1 MSNEN
6 NGWPLKRWGWDK
18 PKNCAQFAKIV
29 DEKKS
34 KPNATKYT
42 RMACPDNQKWH
53 FSKNHWQNE
62 QTFKQYLMDIVI
74 PYRLEMLDTTNRNES
89 QKLILILDLHWSH
102 KTQYIRKFM
111 KHNRIIPIYIPG
123 QCTDI
128 MQVCDTVVNK
138 PYKQGMKEDWVITIE
153 NWTKSKLVLL
163 MLNYTIYL
171 HRKQIFIIILQN
183 FLLIQSAKL
192 DDA

>member
-1 MSNEN
+1 MEVFFLSSLF
-6 NGWPLKRWGWDK
+6 LKGNQK
-18 PKNCAQFAKIV
+18 EANPTPKIV

-53 FSKNHWQNE
+53 FSKNHWQDE

-102 KTQYIRKFM
+102 KTQYI
-111 KHNRIIPIYIPG
+111 IIGLSQYISLDNA
-123 QCTDI
+123 QISC
-128 MQVCDTVVNK
+128 K
-138 PYKQGMKEDWVITIE
+138 YVI
-153 NWTKSKLVLL
+153 L
-163 MLNYTIYL
+163 
-171 HRKQIFIIILQN
+171 
-183 FLLIQSAKL
+183 
-192 DDA
+192 